1 MDNTKVIELQSFGIL
16 PDTEDDY
23 TEKLNKL
30 FRENPENTVFRF
42 EKGIYRFHH
51 GSAARRQYAM
61 TSCVPGIR
69 SPLLMLSGMKNVVID
84 GGGAKFLFYGY
95 VMPFVI

>member
-51 GSAARRQYAM
+51 GSPHGVSMQ
-61 TSCVPGIR
+61 
-69 SPLLMLSGMKNVVID
+69 
-84 GGGAKFLFYGY
+84 
-95 VMPFVI
+95 

>member
-1 MDNTKVIELQSFGIL
+1 MDSTKVIELQSFGIL

-42 EKGIYRFHH
+42 ERAFTVFITVPPH
-51 GSAARRQYAM
+51 GVSMQ
-61 TSCVPGIR
+61 
-69 SPLLMLSGMKNVVID
+69 
-84 GGGAKFLFYGY
+84 
-95 VMPFVI
+95 

>member
-30 FRENPENTVFRF
+30 FRENPENTVF
-42 EKGIYRFHH
+42 ITVPLH
-51 GSAARRQYAM
+51 GVSMQ
-61 TSCVPGIR
+61 
-69 SPLLMLSGMKNVVID
+69 
-84 GGGAKFLFYGY
+84 
-95 VMPFVI
+95 